1 MVNSF
6 EDIILHKKEV
16 ELLLKRSKNFLEG
29 AEQRFKKEDWDLTC
43 FLAEQ
48 SVQLYLK
55 AIILEE
61 VGQTPR
67 THSIRQLL
75 AQLGK
80 IIEKEIVYDR
90 KSLFMLESAY
100 FNARYIAVT
109 YDEEQAKDAI
119 NIAKELIAHVENIRN
134 RERKV

>member
-1 MVNSF
+1 M
-6 EDIILHKKEV
+6 HKEEV
-16 ELLLKRSKNFLEG
+16 ELLLKRSRNFLES
-29 AEQRFKKEDWDLTC
+29 AEQRIKKDDWDLTC

-61 VGQTPR
+61 AGQTPR

-75 AQLGK
+75 AQLGQ
-80 IIEKEIVYDR
+80 IIEKEIKYDR
-90 KSLFMLESAY
+90 NSLFMLESAY

-119 NIAKELIAHVENIRN
+119 KIAKELITHVENIRN
-134 RERKV
+134 R